1 MPVDPT
7 PHGGEV
13 LHRPPD
19 RARIPEPKPGQPG
32 DAPVD
37 GQPGEARDALDIGER
52 PSLPEHPQLTV
63 ADIEDEDADPVI
75 ESGPGSAGEATGK
88 PSVTQQPA

>member
-1 MPVDPT
+1 MPDDPT
-7 PHGGEV
+7 PHGGEA

-19 RARIPEPKPGQPG
+19 RARIPEPKPDEVDRPLRSEPRADGGDPG
-32 DAPVD
+32 MA
-37 GQPGEARDALDIGER
+37 GR
-52 PSLPEHPQLTV
+52 PSLPSQPELMA

-75 ESGPGSAGEATGK
+75 DSGPGIADDDTGK